1 MESCQVTYLP
11 SLWDLLFALGRDQRL
26 LMSTLKDTD
35 EMGVNKIAKVP
46 KREIRTQD
54 LAI

>member
-1 MESCQVTYLP
+1 MESCQVTHLP
-11 SLWDLLFALGRDQRL
+11 SLWDLLFALRRDQRL
-26 LMSTLKDTD
+26 LVSILKDTG

-46 KREIRTQD
+46 KHEIQTED

>member
-1 MESCQVTYLP
+1 MESCHFTHLP
-11 SLWDLLFALGRDQRL
+11 SLWDLLFALRRDERL
-26 LMSTLKDTD
+26 LISTMKDTD

-46 KREIRTQD
+46 KHEIQTQD